1 MSGVAVKSSNS
12 CASADQL
19 SALLTDE
26 LPADQ
31 KAALEDH
38 LAICLRCQ
46 SALLEQAGDLDLT
59 PLSAPAIETD
69 HGAGSGSVSLDQ
81 NEPRRG
87 FLQSIPQPEMGLA
100 AGPGAMAPF
109 SPATDTLRLPGLE
122 LVDELGRGGIGVVYL
137 AWQQSLCRLVAV
149 KVVSREW
156 LTTPEQRERVLRGA
170 AAAVRL
176 QHPNIVQVYHIGQQ
190 GSWVYGILEYLE
202 GGTLAERMTGKPWE
216 ARAAAQLLCT
226 LADAVGFVHKNDF
239 IHRDLKPANILFKA
253 DGTPKLADFGLVR
266 SMASDSKLTGVGEAL
281 GTPRFMA
288 PEQAQGNKNIGPQV
302 DIHALGVVL
311 YEMLTGKP
319 LFQGGTKYETIYQ
332 VVHQVVMPPAQLQ
345 PDIPAS
351 LTAICMKCLEKDPAR
366 RFPTGVELAGA
377 LRQYLAGE
385 PEPLAVAVSESR
397 LAARAST
404 TRLIAAL
411 LLLVIVEAIG
421 LVLVGRELSAARRN
435 TSGLENPPPPAGQEL
450 QNDRNQSKVKSIKP
464 PT

>member
-1 MSGVAVKSSNS
+1 MSGVAVKTSNS

-19 SALLTDE
+19 SALLIDE

-69 HGAGSGSVSLDQ
+69 HGAGSGSASLDE

-100 AGPGAMAPF
+100 AGPAAMAPF
-109 SPATDTLRLPGLE
+109 SPATDTLSLPGLE

-226 LADAVGFVHKNDF
+226 LADAVGYVHRNGF

-266 SMASDSKLTGVGEAL
+266 SLASDSKLTRVGEAL

-332 VVHQVVMPPAQLQ
+332 VVHQVVTPPEQIQ

-351 LTAICMKCLEKDPAR
+351 LAAICMKCLEKDPAR
-366 RFPTGVELAGA
+366 RFPTGVELAEA
-377 LRQYLAGE
+377 LRQYLAGV
-385 PEPLAVAVSESR
+385 PEQTVAVPSSVASR
-397 LAARAST
+397 AAHRSN
-404 TRLIAAL
+404 TRLLAAL
-411 LLLVIVEAIG
+411 LALVIVEAIG
-421 LVLVGRELSAARRN
+421 LVLVGRELSEARHAADR
-435 TSGLENPPPPAGQEL
+435 L
-450 QNDRNQSKVKSIKP
+450 NDPQPRTTREIP
-464 PT
+464 DDRD